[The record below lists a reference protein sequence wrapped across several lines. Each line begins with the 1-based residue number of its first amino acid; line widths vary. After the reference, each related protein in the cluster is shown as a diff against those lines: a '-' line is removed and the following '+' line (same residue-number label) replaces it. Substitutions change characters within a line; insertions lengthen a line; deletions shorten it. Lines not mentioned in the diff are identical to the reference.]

1 MLSAVLC
8 LGYHYTM
15 VLIVRA
21 SIHPFLKT
29 QRTDSTFPA
38 RLLKM
43 KQVITGFC
51 NYLESLKTDEVNGF
65 WPPWCQAA
73 FSSLCYSQLMMAA
86 YALTKED
93 AMTWFKMLQ
102 QTRQQLRIKSN
113 SLSILRLGL
122 LRIDSIFWRGIDVV
136 LHLDTHVI
144 EAFRDLREES

>member
-1 MLSAVLC
+1 
-8 LGYHYTM
+8 
-15 VLIVRA
+15 
-21 SIHPFLKT
+21 
-29 QRTDSTFPA
+29 
-38 RLLKM
+38 
-43 KQVITGFC
+43 
-51 NYLESLKTDEVNGF
+51 
-65 WPPWCQAA
+65 
-73 FSSLCYSQLMMAA
+73 MMAS

-102 QTRQQLRIKSN
+102 QTRRQLRIKSN